1 MQIQVRHINHKETI
15 KVRRISWKQRCE
27 EQLAKT
33 NQMIADINHTLREL
47 GELL

>member
-1 MQIQVRHINHKETI
+1 MQIAVKYINNKKNI

-33 NQMIADINHTLREL
+33 NQMIMDINHTLKEL
-47 GELL
+47 GEI